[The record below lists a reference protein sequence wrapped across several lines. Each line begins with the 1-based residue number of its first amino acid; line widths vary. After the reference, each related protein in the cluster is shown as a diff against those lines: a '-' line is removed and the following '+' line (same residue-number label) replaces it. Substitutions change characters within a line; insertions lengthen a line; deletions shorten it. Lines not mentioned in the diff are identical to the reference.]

1 MTEWAN
7 RQPES
12 ADDWSGF
19 IAEYAHNCEFGDPK
33 FQAVND
39 FHNLQRHYRQVHEDR
54 LVGTDMA
61 NGKAMLTPEERRD
74 LSLKRIALL
83 EHTIEQ
89 KAGSLE
95 GYEAAYMQVR
105 DGFDSMLFEASKEA
119 KTNFPDDEPKQAEYV
134 QKLFDETLSYLSQSI
149 VEKENIDLK
158 G

>member
-12 ADDWSGF
+12 ADDWSSF
-19 IAEYAHNCEFGDPK
+19 VAEYTHTCEFGDSK
-33 FQAVND
+33 FQAIND
-39 FHNLQRHYRQVHEDR
+39 FHNLQRLYRQAHQDN
-54 LVGTDMA
+54 LVGTDTV
-61 NGKAMLTPEERRD
+61 NGKSMLTPEERRD
-74 LSLKRIALL
+74 LSLKRIVLL

-89 KAGSLE
+89 KAGSLV
-95 GYEAAYMQVR
+95 GYEATYMQIR

-119 KTNFPDDEPKQAEYV
+119 KTNFPDDEPKQTEYV
-134 QKLFDETLSYLSQSI
+134 QKLFDETLGYLSMSI